1 MELITSSNAAAATA
15 LAPQPSTT
23 TKAQE
28 QRNHFL
34 QLLVAQIKG
43 QNPLNPMEG
52 SEFVSQLAQFS
63 SLEELTH
70 MRGTLDAVRELL
82 STQQQNPFTNQTN
95 LTEEIS

>member
-1 MELITSSNAAAATA
+1 MEPIASSSPATA
-15 LAPQPSTT
+15 ASAPPPQSTH
-23 TKAQE
+23 KAQE
-28 QRNHFL
+28 QKNQFL

-70 MRGTLDAVRELL
+70 MRGTLDMVQQLL
-82 STQQQNPFTNQTN
+82 TEQNESNQTQE
-95 LTEEIS
+95 LI

>member
-1 MELITSSNAAAATA
+1 MDPIASSQAAATTA
-15 LAPQPSTT
+15 ASAAQTPSAS
-23 TKAQE
+23 KAQD
-28 QRNHFL
+28 QRNQFL

-70 MRGTLDAVRELL
+70 MRATLDTVQELL
-82 STQQQNPFTNQTN
+82 SAQQQSNLTNQTQ
-95 LTEEIS
+95 EIF

>member
-1 MELITSSNAAAATA
+1 MEPITSSLPAATA
-15 LAPQPSTT
+15 TSQNQSTQ
-23 TKAQE
+23 KAQE
-28 QRNHFL
+28 QKNQFL

-70 MRGTLDAVRELL
+70 MRGSLDMVQQLL
-82 STQQQNPFTNQTN
+82 STQNEMQQQNAMIQSQ
-95 LTEEIS
+95 EIF

>member
-1 MELITSSNAAAATA
+1 MEPITSSLPAATSSA
-15 LAPQPSTT
+15 QTTSTQ
-23 TKAQE
+23 KAQD
-28 QRNHFL
+28 QRNQFL

-70 MRGTLDAVRELL
+70 MRTTLDAV
-82 STQQQNPFTNQTN
+82 QQILAAQQTESNQTQ
-95 LTEEIS
+95 EIF